1 MATISSLGIGSGL
14 DVESLVSKLMS
25 IEQQPI
31 NNIKQASAKLQTK
44 ISAYGQLQSAV
55 SSMQTAAQKLSDASL
70 WNAST
75 VSVSDATVATVSAA
89 SAGSQN
95 HLLKVSQLAS
105 AQSVASRI
113 FTNGSETLGDGTL
126 TIALGRWAGDP
137 PVFTPGSGTPASITV
152 SATDTL
158 ASIRDKINAANVG
171 VNASLVNDAAG
182 TRLVIR
188 SLSTGENQAFQISSP
203 DAALADLV
211 YDGSG
216 TGLSQTQAARNAQF
230 NWDGLDLTSESNTL
244 SGLSDGM
251 TVNLLKTT
259 VPAGGTAADA
269 STISIGTSND
279 TTSIKKA
286 ITDFVDSYNKLFN
299 LMRDQTKYD
308 AGTKTAGVLQGDTKA
323 VSVQQMLRGITG
335 GTTTLAGAF
344 GRLSDIGLEP
354 GQNGTLTVNSTK
366 LDKALTNLTD
376 LKKLFA
382 APDTVNKQN
391 QGFALR
397 WNSFATQI
405 LGTDGAITSGQSAL
419 QKRIANNDD
428 QIDRMTDSLTLTE
441 KRLRAQY
448 SALDT
453 KMSSLSALS
462 AYVTKQFGSSSSS

>member
-25 IEQQPI
+25 IEQAPI
-31 NNIKQASAKLQTK
+31 NDIKTASAKLQTK
-44 ISAYGQLQSAV
+44 ISAYGQMQSAV
-55 SSMQTAAQKLSDASL
+55 SSMQTAAQKLSDAAL

-75 VSVSDATVATVSAA
+75 ASVSDTSVATVSAS

-113 FTNGSETLGDGTL
+113 FTNGSQTLGDGTL
-126 TIALGRWAGDP
+126 TIALGRWDGDP
-137 PVFTPGSGTPASITV
+137 PVFTPGSSSPASITV
-152 SATDTL
+152 NATDTL
-158 ASIRDKINAANVG
+158 SSIRDKINAANVG

-188 SLSTGENQAFQISSP
+188 SLSTGENQSFQISSP

-216 TGLSQTQAARNAQF
+216 TGMSQTQAASNAKF

-244 SGLSDGM
+244 SGLSDGI

-259 VPAGGTAADA
+259 VPAGGTAANA
-269 STISIGTSND
+269 GTISIGTSND
-279 TTSIKKA
+279 STSIKKA

-308 AGTKTAGVLQGDTKA
+308 AGTKTAGVLQGDSKA

-366 LDKALTNLTD
+366 LDKALTNLPD

-382 APDTVNKQN
+382 APDTANKQN
-391 QGFALR
+391 QGFALQ

-405 LGTDGAITSGQSAL
+405 LGTDGAITAGQSAL
-419 QKRIANNDD
+419 QKRIANNDS
-428 QIDRMTDSLTLTE
+428 QIDRMQDSLTLME

-453 KMSSLSALS
+453 KMASLNQLS
-462 AYVTKQFGSSSSS
+462 AYVTKQFSSSSS

>member
-31 NNIKQASAKLQTK
+31 NNIKQASARLQTK

-75 VSVSDATVATVSAA
+75 VSVSDTSVATVSAS

-113 FTNGSETLGDGTL
+113 FTGGSETLGDGTL

-137 PVFTPGSGTPASITV
+137 PVFTAGSGTPAAITV

-158 ASIRDKINAANVG
+158 SSIRDKINAANVG

-188 SLSTGENQAFQISSP
+188 SLSTGENQAFQITSP
-203 DAALADLV
+203 DAALADLT
-211 YDGSG
+211 YDPGSG
-216 TGLSQTQAARNAQF
+216 AGMAQTQAASNAQF

-244 SGLSDGM
+244 TGITDGM
-251 TVNLLKTT
+251 SVTLLKTT
-259 VPAGGTAADA
+259 A
-269 STISIGTSND
+269 SAISIGTSND

-286 ITDFVDSYNKLFN
+286 ITDFADSYNKLLN

-308 AGTKTAGVLQGDTKA
+308 AGTKTAGVLQGDSKA

-335 GTTTLAGAF
+335 GSTTLAGAF
-344 GRLSDIGLEP
+344 GRLADIGLEP

-382 APDTVNKQN
+382 APDAATPRNR
-391 QGFALR
+391 GFALQ
-397 WNSFATQI
+397 WNTFATQI
-405 LGTDGAITSGQSAL
+405 LGTDGAITNGQSSL
-419 QKRIANNDD
+419 QKRIASNDAT
-428 QIDRMTDSLTLTE
+428 IDHMQDSLTLTE

-453 KMSSLSALS
+453 KMSQLSALS
-462 AYVTKQFGSSSSS
+462 SYVNKQFGSTSSS

>member
-31 NNIKQASAKLQTK
+31 NDIKQASAKLQTK

-55 SSMQTAAQKLSDASL
+55 SSMQTAAQKLSDAAL

-75 VSVSDATVATVSAA
+75 VSVSDPTVASVSAS

-95 HLLKVSQLAS
+95 HVLTVSQLAS

-113 FTNGSETLGDGTL
+113 YANGSATIGDGTL
-126 TIALGRWAGDP
+126 TIALGRWAGEP
-137 PVFTPGSGTPASITV
+137 PVFTGRDGATPVNVAISAS
-152 SATDTL
+152 DTL
-158 ASIRDKINAANVG
+158 ASIRDKINSANAG
-171 VNASLVNDAAG
+171 VAASLVNDAAG

-188 SLSTGENQAFQISSP
+188 SLNTGETQAFQITA
-203 DAALADLV
+203 DNAALADLT
-211 YDGSG
+211 YDPASG
-216 TGLSQTQAARNAQF
+216 GGMNLAKPAANASF
-230 NWDGLDLTSESNTL
+230 NWDGLDLSSESNTL
-244 SGLSDGM
+244 TGLSDGM
-251 TVNLLKTT
+251 SVTLLK
-259 VPAGGTAADA
+259 PTA
-269 STISIGTSND
+269 SSVSVGTSND
-279 TTSIKKA
+279 TTSVKKA
-286 ITDFVDSYNKLFN
+286 ITDFVDAYNKLIN

-323 VSVQQMLRGITG
+323 VSVQQMLRGISG

-344 GRLSDIGLEP
+344 GRLADIGLEP
-354 GQNGTLTVNSTK
+354 GQNGTLTVNNTK

-382 APDTVNKQN
+382 APDTVNKRN
-391 QGFALR
+391 QGFALQ

-405 LGTDGAITSGQSAL
+405 LGADGAITSGQSSL

-428 QIDRMTDSLTLTE
+428 QIDRMQDSLTLTE

-462 AYVTKQFGSSSSS
+462 AYVAKQFGSSSSS

>member
-1 MATISSLGIGSGL
+1 MATISSLGIGAGF
-14 DVESLVSKLMS
+14 DVESLVSNLMKV
-25 IEQQPI
+25 EQQPI
-31 NNIKQASAKLQTK
+31 NTIKQASAKLQTK
-44 ISAYGQLQSAV
+44 ISAYGQLQAAV
-55 SSMQTAAQKLSDASL
+55 SSMQTAAQKLSDPSL

-75 VSVSDATVATVSAA
+75 ASVSDATVATVSAA

-95 HLLKVSQLAS
+95 HLLKVTQLAS

-113 FTNGSETLGDGTL
+113 FTGGTETLGEGTL

-137 PVFTPGSGTPASITV
+137 PVFTPGSGTPATITV

-188 SLSTGENQAFQISSP
+188 SLSTGENQAFQITSP
-203 DAALADLV
+203 DAALADLT
-211 YDGSG
+211 YDPGSG
-216 TGLSQTQAARNAQF
+216 AGMALTQAASNAQF

-244 SGLSDGM
+244 TGLSDGM

-259 VPAGGTAADA
+259 ANAV
-269 STISIGTSND
+269 SIGTSND

-286 ITDFVDSYNKLFN
+286 ITDFVDAYNKLFN

-344 GRLSDIGLEP
+344 SRLVDIGLEP
-354 GQNGTLTVNSTK
+354 GQSGTLTVNNTK

-382 APDTVNKQN
+382 APDTVNDRN
-391 QGFALR
+391 RGFALQ

-405 LGTDGAITSGQSAL
+405 LGTDGAITTGQSAL
-419 QKRIANNDD
+419 QKRIANNDS
-428 QIDRMTDSLTLTE
+428 QIERIQNSLTLTE
-441 KRLRAQY
+441 QRLRAQY

-453 KMSSLSALS
+453 KMSSLNALS
-462 AYVTKQFGSSSSS
+462 AYVAKQFGSSSS

>member
-113 FTNGSETLGDGTL
+113 FTSGSETLGDGTL

-158 ASIRDKINAANVG
+158 TSIRDKINAANVG

-188 SLSTGENQAFQISSP
+188 SLSTGENQAFQITTP
-203 DAALADLV
+203 DAALADLA

-216 TGLSQTQAARNAQF
+216 TGLSQTQAASNASF
-230 NWDGLDLTSESNTL
+230 NWDGLDLTSQSNTL

-259 VPAGGTAADA
+259 TTAV
-269 STISIGTSND
+269 SIGTSND

-299 LMRDQTKYD
+299 LMKDQTKYD
-308 AGTKTAGVLQGDTKA
+308 AGTKTAGVLQGDSKA

-344 GRLSDIGLEP
+344 SRLSDIGLEP
-354 GQNGTLTVNSTK
+354 GQSGTLTVNSTK

-376 LKKLFA
+376 LKKLFS

-405 LGTDGAITSGQSAL
+405 LGTDGAITAGQSAL
-419 QKRIANNDD
+419 QKRIANNDS
-428 QIDRMTDSLTLTE
+428 QIDRMQDSLSLTE
-441 KRLRAQY
+441 QRLRAQY

-462 AYVTKQFGSSSSS
+462 AYVSKQFGSNSSS

>member
-75 VSVSDATVATVSAA
+75 VSVSDTSVATVSAS

-113 FTNGSETLGDGTL
+113 FTNGSQTLGDGTL

-137 PVFTPGSGTPASITV
+137 PVFTPGSGTPAAITV

-158 ASIRDKINAANVG
+158 TSIRDKINAANVG

-188 SLSTGENQAFQISSP
+188 SLSTGENQAFQITTP
-203 DAALADLV
+203 DAALADLA

-216 TGLSQTQAARNAQF
+216 TGLSQTQAASNASF

-259 VPAGGTAADA
+259 ANTVN
-269 STISIGTSND
+269 IGTSND

-308 AGTKTAGVLQGDTKA
+308 AGTKTAGVLQGDSKA

-376 LKKLFA
+376 LKKLFS
-382 APDTVNKQN
+382 APDTNNKQN

-428 QIDRMTDSLTLTE
+428 QIDRMQDSLTLTE

-462 AYVTKQFGSSSSS
+462 AYVSKQFGSSSSS

>member
-55 SSMQTAAQKLSDASL
+55 SSMQTAAQKLSDANL

-75 VSVSDATVATVSAA
+75 VSVSDPTVATVSAS

-113 FTNGSETLGDGTL
+113 FTNGSSTIGDGTL

-137 PVFTPGSGTPASITV
+137 PVFTPGSGTPAAITV
-152 SATDTL
+152 NATDTL
-158 ASIRDKINAANVG
+158 SSIRDKINAANVG

-188 SLSTGENQAFQISSP
+188 SLSTGENQAFQITSP
-203 DAALADLV
+203 DAALADLT
-211 YDGSG
+211 YDPANGAG
-216 TGLSQTQAARNAQF
+216 MTQTQAASNAQY

-244 SGLSDGM
+244 TGITDGVSV
-251 TVNLLKTT
+251 TLLKTT
-259 VPAGGTAADA
+259 A
-269 STISIGTSND
+269 STITVGTSND

-286 ITDFVDSYNKLFN
+286 ITDFADSYNKLLN

-335 GTTTLAGAF
+335 GSTTLAGAF
-344 GRLSDIGLEP
+344 GRLADIGLEP
-354 GQNGTLTVNSTK
+354 GQNGALTINATK

-382 APDTVNKQN
+382 APDAATPRN
-391 QGFALR
+391 QGFALQ

-405 LGTDGAITSGQSAL
+405 LGTDGAITNGQSSL
-419 QKRIANNDD
+419 QKRIASNDNTISHM
-428 QIDRMTDSLTLTE
+428 QDSLTLTE

-453 KMSSLSALS
+453 KMSQLSALS
-462 AYVTKQFGSSSSS
+462 SYVSKQFGSNSSS